1 MLFPT
6 TKNHVRSK
14 SVNKNVNRVSS
25 LPVKGVKTL
34 DIPSN
39 LMYNVYTESII
50 MKTDKNF
57 KMRKTTKQML
67 TNLFGQERTAFKNL
81 MIDSQV
87 SFEKNA
93 KASLKKVK
101 VVNNE

>member
-1 MLFPT
+1 
-6 TKNHVRSK
+6 
-14 SVNKNVNRVSS
+14 
-25 LPVKGVKTL
+25 
-34 DIPSN
+34 
-39 LMYNVYTESII
+39 MYNVYTESII

-67 TNLFGQERTAFKNL
+67 ANLFGQERTAFKNL

>member
-1 MLFPT
+1 
-6 TKNHVRSK
+6 
-14 SVNKNVNRVSS
+14 
-25 LPVKGVKTL
+25 
-34 DIPSN
+34 
-39 LMYNVYTESII
+39 

-81 MIDSQV
+81 MIDSQI

-101 VVNNE
+101 AVNNE

>member
-1 MLFPT
+1 
-6 TKNHVRSK
+6 
-14 SVNKNVNRVSS
+14 
-25 LPVKGVKTL
+25 
-34 DIPSN
+34 
-39 LMYNVYTESII
+39 MYNVYTESII

-81 MIDSQV
+81 MIEAQV

-101 VVNNE
+101 AVNNE

>member
-1 MLFPT
+1 
-6 TKNHVRSK
+6 
-14 SVNKNVNRVSS
+14 
-25 LPVKGVKTL
+25 
-34 DIPSN
+34 
-39 LMYNVYTESII
+39 

-81 MIDSQV
+81 MIEAQV

-101 VVNNE
+101 AVNNE